1 MRTALLA
8 LTVLLPAAAAAAP
21 PSPPQSPAPADP
33 SAAQGEAIRAL
44 AQVSAGEP
52 VIEVLQRAAAREVD
66 RSDRVTA
73 AYPGRSRLAALLP
86 KLTAE
91 FTHDQASNRVVGIQ
105 GSGEV
110 DYLRFTPSDSFMVRA
125 TWELASLVADSSELT
140 AAAQAQALARRR
152 AEVVEKVTKLF
163 YERQRLR
170 VALALAP
177 PGDPVARAN
186 NGSSFA
192 PHRTDVPRT
201 PTQETPSRVS
211 AVAACP
217 PPPGWSS
224 GGPAGWAGGCSP
236 AGPSGPAR

>member
-1 MRTALLA
+1 MRNALLT

-21 PSPPQSPAPADP
+21 PSPPQSPPPADP

-52 VIEVLQRAAAREVD
+52 AIEVLQRAAAREVD

-125 TWELASLVADSSELT
+125 TWDLPSLVADGSELT

-152 AEVVEKVTKLF
+152 AEAVEKVTKLF

-177 PGDPVARAN
+177 PGDPVARAQAELEVARLAAEIDALT
-186 NGSSFA
+186 GAALRERA
-192 PHRTDVPRT
+192 P
-201 PTQETPSRVS
+201 
-211 AVAACP
+211 
-217 PPPGWSS
+217 
-224 GGPAGWAGGCSP
+224 
-236 AGPSGPAR
+236 